1 MPYIYIKPYK
11 HNMSLYSYLIFILN
25 IKYNINR
32 RYVYKYEILTNI
44 VLELI
49 YLNCAN
55 KSLFS

>member
-1 MPYIYIKPYK
+1 MPYIYIKQYK
-11 HNMSLYSYLIFILN
+11 HNVSLYSYLIFILN